1 MVQLL
6 TTEEV
11 RILQLLRH
19 GDHHAFAQ
27 IYNQY
32 WKTLLQMAW
41 NHTKDQS
48 LAEDI
53 LHEVFLKLWD
63 NRRNY
68 EIINIASFLATAVK
82 FAVFNHYRK
91 EKNRTELL
99 HSSYRIDQFLDGDA
113 EINRVFLS
121 QYIAGIVEKMPD
133 KCRLVF
139 QYSRHEGLK
148 SAEIAAR
155 MGISVKGVEAN
166 LTRAIKILK
175 LNMKQDG
182 LYILFAVEL
191 VDQWLA

>member
-1 MVQLL
+1 MVQHL
-6 TTEEV
+6 TTEEE

-68 EIINIASFLATAVK
+68 EITHIASFLAI
-82 FAVFNHYRK
+82 NQICGIQPLPQR
-91 EKNRTELL
+91 KNRTELL
-99 HSSYRIDQFLDGDA
+99 HSSYRIDPVSGWRCGD
-113 EINRVFLS
+113 
-121 QYIAGIVEKMPD
+121 
-133 KCRLVF
+133 
-139 QYSRHEGLK
+139 K
-148 SAEIAAR
+148 SCF
-155 MGISVKGVEAN
+155 S
-166 LTRAIKILK
+166 
-175 LNMKQDG
+175 
-182 LYILFAVEL
+182 
-191 VDQWLA
+191 